1 MRQQGGRRGG
11 GGGGGEGET
20 REHIHSNTTGNFS
33 PTDNL
38 KMGQKVN
45 RDTRQGQCHE
55 IFDTFFL
62 SKNSTWAVHL
72 NRQKWFRE
80 IFSFSQKIFAKNV
93 CPRRQRL
100 CRQGD
105 GVVNDYA
112 DTDKTTRT
120 LSKNLEGFS
129 QILKEQSGEKG
140 TGVFTNTI

>member
-55 IFDTFFL
+55 IFDTFFIKKL
-62 SKNSTWAVHL
+62 HLGGPFGTGKNG
-72 NRQKWFRE
+72 
-80 IFSFSQKIFAKNV
+80 FAKFFRF
-93 CPRRQRL
+93 RRRFS
-100 CRQGD
+100 RKTSVHVD
-105 GVVNDYA
+105 NDYA
-112 DTDKTTRT
+112 DRVT
-120 LSKNLEGFS
+120 
-129 QILKEQSGEKG
+129 
-140 TGVFTNTI
+140 V